1 MDSITLGFDSTLNV
15 SAEVGDVMFYKA
27 TTTNDAIIQ
36 IGVITSITSQF
47 ITCNILA
54 STERPATGDFIFF
67 VKSQSIN
74 TSGLVGAYAVV
85 KMEID
90 PTISGAKELYAV
102 SSEVIPSS

>member
-1 MDSITLGFDSTLNV
+1 MDSITLGFNSTLNV

-27 TTTNDAIIQ
+27 TTTDNAVIQMGIITN
-36 IGVITSITSQF
+36 ITPQF
-47 ITCNILA
+47 ITCNIQA
-54 STERPATGDFIFF
+54 STRRPATGDFIFF

-74 TSGLVGAYAVV
+74 TSGLVGAYAIV

-90 PTISGAKELYAV
+90 PTTSGAKELYAV